1 MHVSGIAY
9 EQSGDSIHV
18 FSRVRKDVVLRDA
31 NRQEI
36 GKLSLATD
44 EFGAF
49 YGDFMLPETLLP
61 GEFELSV
68 ESGENRYIRVD
79 EYKRPTF
86 DVVFHPYQ
94 ATYNV
99 GDTVLVSGEAKT
111 FAGAPVGLCRL
122 NYKLTRSENEF
133 WRISDHETVLAVGE
147 VQTDAAGN
155 FRFPVFL
162 RKPDDFKPDRPGRY
176 YTYKITA
183 EVINLTGEVE
193 SGTLSLPVGQ
203 QSVALQIKG
212 LRPKVARE
220 KRESIQVLAMNL
232 SRQPV
237 TLQAT
242 CVVYALDEKGN
253 KGNEVCRRTV
263 ETRRSFVPD
272 DILALTP
279 GRYTM
284 EVSALDGQGR
294 TCTARQDF
302 ILFSLAD
309 RHLPVHSPEWFYQD
323 GTEFNDG
330 HPVSLYGGQQ

>member
-1 MHVSGIAY
+1 MVHVSGIAY

-284 EVSALDGQGR
+284 GV
-294 TCTARQDF
+294 
-302 ILFSLAD
+302 
-309 RHLPVHSPEWFYQD
+309 
-323 GTEFNDG
+323 
-330 HPVSLYGGQQ
+330 